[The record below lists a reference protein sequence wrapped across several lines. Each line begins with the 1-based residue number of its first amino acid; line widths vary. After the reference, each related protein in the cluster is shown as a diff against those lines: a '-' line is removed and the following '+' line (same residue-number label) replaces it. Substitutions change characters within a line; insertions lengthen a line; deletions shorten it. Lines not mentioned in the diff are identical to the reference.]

1 MEALKSLFALILLVA
16 GCISIIFLGYSK
28 KDFNNLKNRFY
39 SVQCNCEN
47 VDDCLSKYKFVEAR
61 KFASRLETNEVRN
74 FDDRGKA
81 FCQISIAEANYWI
94 DHGDMARAQ
103 SNIDEIM
110 NSTSIDDEA
119 KQKIS
124 WGLNKK
130 MIIAFCKINRIKDA
144 RSLTKTLPEKTVVSH
159 RLIWLE
165 NGGGY
170 IEICRRQYYSI
181 KGGLKA
187 NEEIEPFRG
196 SCNSEGYTINVYA
209 YPQSE
214 ALKIINEYS
223 K

>member
-1 MEALKSLFALILLVA
+1 M
-16 GCISIIFLGYSK
+16 IFLGYSK

-61 KFASRLETNEVRN
+61 KFASRLDE
-74 FDDRGKA
+74 DDRGKA

-110 NSTSIDDEA
+110 NSTSINDEA

-144 RSLTKTLPEKTVVSH
+144 RSLTKTLPEKTVVSQ
-159 RLIWLE
+159 RVIRLE
-165 NGGGY
+165 NPGNY

-187 NEEIEPFRG
+187 NEEIEPFRE
-196 SCNSEGYTINVYA
+196 SCNSDGYTINVYA